1 MFKLTSL
8 IKEMKHISKV
18 NYELTWAGP
27 QKIFM
32 ISGKIPF
39 LHILTRVFIFVNLC
53 TIFILLMDCVN

>member
-27 QKIFM
+27 QKFFYDFWKNP
-32 ISGKIPF
+32 IST
-39 LHILTRVFIFVNLC
+39 HINTGVHFC
-53 TIFILLMDCVN
+53 